1 MREWVRMPSFWLR
14 DENNLPLPAMRWS
27 GPQKADQIA
36 ALMLYI
42 VLVHHAND
50 KPNAINPDA
59 GMCSM
64 TYTQLSDVT
73 GLSRAK
79 VAGGLKI
86 LLKLGVI
93 SAVGTGRKNVFKI
106 TNFENRGGWG
116 KLPAK
121 GLYSKEFRRIDAFH
135 TFHLRTKNE
144 LNALKVYLMVVALR
158 EDASNY
164 AKVGY
169 DKLSRYTGIHRNE
182 LKSAISLLINLNL
195 LQVDSGASDV
205 NQYAT
210 VNMYR
215 PCYLEA
221 YKHRGTVG
229 RSLVDFFADS

>member
-1 MREWVRMPSFWLR
+1 MPSFWLR
-14 DENNLPLPAMRWS
+14 DQSSLLLPAMRWT

-36 ALMLYI
+36 ALMLYM

-50 KPNAINPDA
+50 KPNAISPEI
-59 GMCSM
+59 GTCSM

-79 VAGGLKI
+79 VAGGLKV
-86 LLKLGVI
+86 LLSLGVI
-93 SAVGTGRKNVFKI
+93 LAVGAGRNNVFKI

-121 GLYSKEFRRIDAFH
+121 GVYSKDLRKVEAFH
-135 TFHLRTKNE
+135 AFHLRTKNE
-144 LNALKVYLMVVALR
+144 LNALKVYLMIVALR
-158 EDASNY
+158 EDATNF

-169 DKLSRYTGIHRNE
+169 AKLSSYTGIHRNE

-195 LQVDSGASDV
+195 VQVDSGASDV

-215 PCYLEA
+215 PCHLEA

-229 RSLVDFFADS
+229 RSLAGMFAES